1 MTTISKRDAMELV
14 ASIRNANV
22 TGHAIAARV
31 GGGSD
36 AATAGFVGGLESV
49 LSHFLLRHGCPEA
62 AAALKGAMND
72 APTDAEIAEHNK
84 GITGYRTKA
93 PGAAA

>member
-62 AAALKGAMND
+62 AAALQGAMNC
-72 APTDAEIAEHNK
+72 APTDAEIAAHNK
-84 GITGYRTKA
+84 VIAGYRAKTS
-93 PGAAA
+93 GAAS

>member
-1 MTTISKRDAMELV
+1 MSTLSKRDAALLV

-49 LSHFLLRHGCPEA
+49 LQHFLLQHGCGEA
-62 AAALKGAMND
+62 ATALARAMND
-72 APTDAEIAEHNK
+72 APTDTEIAACNAK
-84 GITGYRTKA
+84 ISGYRSKA
-93 PGAAA
+93 TGAIS